1 MKEKNEDEL
10 VKIVVKI
17 PKSKKEIIKKIV
29 EKTSYNTVSDLVRA
43 GIDKELN
50 VQIYKDN
57 LDFIIKELD
66 KMIDAKLDPFIKS
79 QRKINV
85 KNLRT
90 NAINTYLT
98 GEVF

>member
-50 VQIYKDN
+50 VQIY
-57 LDFIIKELD
+57 IVYI
-66 KMIDAKLDPFIKS
+66 
-79 QRKINV
+79 
-85 KNLRT
+85 
-90 NAINTYLT
+90 
-98 GEVF
+98 